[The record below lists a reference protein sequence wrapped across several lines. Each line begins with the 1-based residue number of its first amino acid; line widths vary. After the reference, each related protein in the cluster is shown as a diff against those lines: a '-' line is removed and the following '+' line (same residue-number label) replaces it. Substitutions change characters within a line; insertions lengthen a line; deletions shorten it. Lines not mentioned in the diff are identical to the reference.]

1 MNPIAEADVAV
12 FGCVTREPGTNFP
25 RSAAIEMRVRPAARP
40 LRQVE
45 VEYGV
50 ETTQDVQAFFGM
62 SASAP
67 W

>member
-1 MNPIAEADVAV
+1 MLLSSDAV
-12 FGCVTREPGTNFP
+12 TGEPGTNFP

-40 LRQVE
+40 LRQVD

-50 ETTQDVQAFFGM
+50 ETTQMYKRFEGM
-62 SASAP
+62 IASVP